1 MINPNRSTAIYGPCP
16 STLTT
21 YLIEFFSANKKPFR
35 IAFGF
40 VFCGYENFI
49 VHNCEMK
56 KSFNFDKVSFLS
68 EQPEKSTDFLSSFLE
83 TQVGF
88 QEPDLKWSVICVQGR
103 PLVVT
108 ETPIFRPSYLLGLKI
123 SIHFDTFLK
132 TIKSHLLRLS
142 TIKYQKSELVILTIW
157 FVALLSDTQI
167 STVWTSSHWPK

>member
-1 MINPNRSTAIYGPCP
+1 MIS
-16 STLTT
+16 
-21 YLIEFFSANKKPFR
+21 EFGHSLYRTFVRVILSGYFHRIFISANLKPFR

-88 QEPDLKWSVICVQGR
+88 HESYLHLNPSVESKVPN
-103 PLVVT
+103 PLVEAT
-108 ETPIFRPSYLLGLKI
+108 KILWFGGSIQLKFSGIFYS
-123 SIHFDTFLK
+123 F
-132 TIKSHLLRLS
+132 
-142 TIKYQKSELVILTIW
+142 
-157 FVALLSDTQI
+157 
-167 STVWTSSHWPK
+167 

>member
-1 MINPNRSTAIYGPCP
+1 MLKIFYFQRSRCDIRIDHRP
-16 STLTT
+16 STDPVRVLRTA

-88 QEPDLKWSVICVQGR
+88 QEPD
-103 PLVVT
+103 
-108 ETPIFRPSYLLGLKI
+108 
-123 SIHFDTFLK
+123 
-132 TIKSHLLRLS
+132 
-142 TIKYQKSELVILTIW
+142 
-157 FVALLSDTQI
+157 
-167 STVWTSSHWPK
+167 